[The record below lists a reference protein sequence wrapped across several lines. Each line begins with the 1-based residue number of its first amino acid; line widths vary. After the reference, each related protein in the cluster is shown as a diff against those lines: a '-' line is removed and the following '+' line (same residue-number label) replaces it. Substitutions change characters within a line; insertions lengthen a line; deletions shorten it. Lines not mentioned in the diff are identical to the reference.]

1 MKIPESLRKNL
12 LLLVAAL
19 ALFGC
24 GTLYGEYRAEQKADI
39 VVQVS
44 GEALHPGLI
53 SLPPGSRVAD
63 AIAIC
68 GTTENA
74 DLSRL
79 NQAAYLADGEVL
91 LIPALPAAD
100 EPGSVLI
107 NINTATAA
115 QLDALPYIGAVR
127 ADDIIAYREQHGA
140 FNSVEELKRVSGIG
154 DAIYAELEEFICVE

>member
-1 MKIPESLRKNL
+1 MKITEGLRRKL

-24 GTLYGEYRAEQKADI
+24 GTLYGEYRAERQTEI

-63 AIAIC
+63 ALAKC

-79 NQAAYLADGEVL
+79 NQAAYLADGDVL
-91 LIPALPAAD
+91 LIPALPPQEQPD
-100 EPGSVLI
+100 SLLI

-115 QLDALPYIGAVR
+115 QLDALPYIGTVR
-127 ADDIIAYREQHGA
+127 AEDIIAYRDKYGA

-154 DAIYAELEEFICVE
+154 DAIYAELEELICVE